1 MRAILFSAVCLLA
14 SFASSTPLVKYDNEY
29 ELLNDNTKG
38 KISFK
43 YTVDAGYVANS
54 GYSINGDDKS
64 VTASATAGVY
74 SQVDLEFLINLQGI
88 FELNLKIATVPLSF
102 NPLSTSAQWTHPMGL
117 VQGKEMTG
125 LINAGYDFNLGD
137 V

>member
-14 SFASSTPLVKYDNEY
+14 SFASTTPLVKYDNEY

-64 VTASATAGVY
+64 VTASATAGIY
-74 SQVDLEFLINLQGI
+74 SQVDLEFLINL
-88 FELNLKIATVPLSF
+88 
-102 NPLSTSAQWTHPMGL
+102 
-117 VQGKEMTG
+117 
-125 LINAGYDFNLGD
+125 
-137 V
+137 